1 MLTDFQTTVAHL
13 FFTLPAIDGFLL
25 AGGAALLAQQM
36 TTRPTQDLDFF
47 TSRGQSS
54 VIDARDQFEH
64 AAHAQG
70 WTVDRIHDTDTFCRL
85 LLHGPEDLLID
96 LALDS
101 PPGMPAT
108 ASIAGP
114 TFAPDE
120 LAGRKLVALFD
131 RAEARDF
138 ADVHTLTTHYDKNTL
153 LSLAADVD
161 TGFDHGT
168 ALRRTPFLLRDRLH
182 TGQIR
187 SPLGRSADRTH
198 PRHSPLAVSTT
209 GGPLVT
215 ISRYQ
220 ACFCR

>member
-1 MLTDFQTTVAHL
+1 MLTDFQTTVTHL
-13 FFTLPAIDGFLL
+13 FFTLPASDGFLL
-25 AGGAALLAQQM
+25 AGGAALLAQHL
-36 TTRPTQDLDFF
+36 TNRPTQDLDFF

-54 VIDARDQFEH
+54 VTDARDQFEH

-85 LLHGPEDLLID
+85 LVHGPEDLLID

-108 ASIAGP
+108 ASIVGP

-138 ADVHTLTTHYDKNTL
+138 ADVYTLTTHYEKQTL

-161 TGFDHGT
+161 TGFDHQILAGMFDS
-168 ALRRTPFLLRDRLH
+168 LRRFTDDDIPVDTAYVADLRHFFAAWATELRHD
-182 TGQIR
+182 
-187 SPLGRSADRTH
+187 PAD
-198 PRHSPLAVSTT
+198 S
-209 GGPLVT
+209 
-215 ISRYQ
+215 
-220 ACFCR
+220 